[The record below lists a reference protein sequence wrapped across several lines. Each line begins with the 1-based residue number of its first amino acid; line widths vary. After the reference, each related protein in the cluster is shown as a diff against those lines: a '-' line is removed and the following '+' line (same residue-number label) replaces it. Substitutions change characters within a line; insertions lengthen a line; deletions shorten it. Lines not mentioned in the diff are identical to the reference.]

1 MKYIVTII
9 ALTMSLFTTNVMAS
23 NATATINGTV
33 ISSTAIMQDQI
44 KNVPQESCTI
54 VDVPIYG
61 GGQASAAD
69 AITGA
74 IIGGV
79 IGNQVG
85 KGKGNDAATIFG
97 AIIGAKAAEENA
109 KKNGKNIVGY
119 KQVQQCEITYI
130 RITESV
136 VVGYETTV
144 ELYEDMIHTFVT
156 HRSYQVGQIVPV
168 TMTLTL
174 N

>member
-9 ALTMSLFTTNVMAS
+9 ALTMSVFTTNVMAS
-23 NATATINGTV
+23 NATATIDGTV
-33 ISSTAIMQDQI
+33 ISSTAMMQDQV

-61 GGQASAAD
+61 GGQATAGD
-69 AITGA
+69 AIAGA
-74 IIGGV
+74 LIGG
-79 IGNQVG
+79 ILGNQVG
-85 KGKGNDAATIFG
+85 GGKGKDAATIFG

-109 KKNGKNIVGY
+109 KKNGTQIVGY
-119 KQVQQCEITYI
+119 KQVQQCEVTYI

-144 ELYEDMIHTFVT
+144 ELYEGMIHTFVT
-156 HRSYQVGQIVPV
+156 PRSYRVGQSVPV
-168 TMTLTL
+168 RMTLTL

>member
-9 ALTMSLFTTNVMAS
+9 ALTMSVFTTNVMAS
-23 NATATINGTV
+23 NATATIDGTV
-33 ISSTAIMQDQI
+33 ISSTAIMQDQV

-61 GGQASAAD
+61 GGQATAGD
-69 AITGA
+69 AIAGA
-74 IIGGV
+74 LIGG
-79 IGNQVG
+79 ILGNQVG
-85 KGKGNDAATIFG
+85 GGKGKDAATIFG

-109 KKNGKNIVGY
+109 KKNGTQIVGY
-119 KQVQQCEITYI
+119 KQVQQCEVTYI

-144 ELYEDMIHTFVT
+144 ELYEGMIHTFVT
-156 HRSYQVGQIVPV
+156 HRSYRVGQSVPV
-168 TMTLTL
+168 RMTLTL

>member
-1 MKYIVTII
+1 
-9 ALTMSLFTTNVMAS
+9 MSVFTTNVMAS
-23 NATATINGTV
+23 NATATIDGTV
-33 ISSTAIMQDQI
+33 ISSTAIMQDQV

-61 GGQASAAD
+61 GGHATAAD

-79 IGNQVG
+79 LGNQVG

-109 KKNGKNIVGY
+109 KNNGTQIVGY
-119 KQVQQCEITYI
+119 KQVQQCEVTYI

-144 ELYEDMIHTFVT
+144 ELYEGMIHTFVT
-156 HRSYQVGQIVPV
+156 HRSYRVGKSVPV
-168 TMTLTL
+168 RMTLTL

>member
-9 ALTMSLFTTNVMAS
+9 ALTMSVFTTNVMAS
-23 NATATINGTV
+23 NATATIDGTV
-33 ISSTAIMQDQI
+33 ISSTAIMQDQV

-61 GGQASAAD
+61 GGQATAAD

-79 IGNQVG
+79 LGNQVG
-85 KGKGNDAATIFG
+85 KGKGNDAANIFG

-109 KKNGKNIVGY
+109 KKNGTQIVGY
-119 KQVQQCEITYI
+119 KQVQQCEVTYI
-130 RITESV
+130 RVTESV

-144 ELYEDMIHTFVT
+144 ELYEGMIHTFVT
-156 HRSYQVGQIVPV
+156 HRSYRVGQSVPV
-168 TMTLTL
+168 RMTLTL

>member
-9 ALTMSLFTTNVMAS
+9 ALTMSVFTTNVMAS
-23 NATATINGTV
+23 NATATIDGTV
-33 ISSTAIMQDQI
+33 ISSTAIMQDQV

-61 GGQASAAD
+61 GGQATAAD

-79 IGNQVG
+79 LGNQVG

-109 KKNGKNIVGY
+109 KKNGTQIVGY
-119 KQVQQCEITYI
+119 KQVQQREVTYI

-144 ELYEDMIHTFVT
+144 ELYEGMIHTFVT
-156 HRSYQVGQIVPV
+156 HRSYRVGQSVPV
-168 TMTLTL
+168 RMTLTL

>member
-9 ALTMSLFTTNVMAS
+9 ALTMSVFTTNVMAS
-23 NATATINGTV
+23 NATATIDGTV
-33 ISSTAIMQDQI
+33 ISSTAMMQDQV

-61 GGQASAAD
+61 GGQATAGD
-69 AITGA
+69 AIAGA
-74 IIGGV
+74 LIGG
-79 IGNQVG
+79 ILGNQVG
-85 KGKGNDAATIFG
+85 GGKGKDAATIFG

-109 KKNGKNIVGY
+109 KKNGTQIVGY
-119 KQVQQCEITYI
+119 KQVQQCEVTYI

-144 ELYEDMIHTFVT
+144 ELYEGMIHTFVT
-156 HRSYQVGQIVPV
+156 HRSYRVGQSVPV
-168 TMTLTL
+168 RMTLTL

>member
-9 ALTMSLFTTNVMAS
+9 ALTMSVFTTNVMAS
-23 NATATINGTV
+23 NATATIDGTV
-33 ISSTAIMQDQI
+33 ISSTAIMQDQV

-61 GGQASAAD
+61 GGQSTAGD
-69 AITGA
+69 AIAGA
-74 IIGGV
+74 LIGG
-79 IGNQVG
+79 ILGNQIGDG
-85 KGKGNDAATIFG
+85 KGKDAATIFG

-109 KKNGKNIVGY
+109 KKNGTQIVGY
-119 KQVQQCEITYI
+119 KQVQQCEVTYI

-144 ELYEDMIHTFVT
+144 ELYEGMIHTFVT
-156 HRSYQVGQIVPV
+156 HRSYRVGQSVPV
-168 TMTLTL
+168 RMTLTL